1 MHIFLTIDGMTTTQ
15 YVCFILFL
23 FFEPFIEDLF
33 TDGTKMMLENELWT
47 MDYKDIMAPST
58 FLFWKF
64 FITFIVYI
72 LVSLKDTLSRLP
84 TASNCVSYFYE

>member
-33 TDGTKMMLENELWT
+33 TDGTKMMLENKLWKK
-47 MDYKDIMAPST
+47 DYKDIMAHSM
-58 FLFWKF
+58 FLF
-64 FITFIVYI
+64 
-72 LVSLKDTLSRLP
+72 
-84 TASNCVSYFYE
+84 

>member
-33 TDGTKMMLENELWT
+33 TDGTKMMLENELWK
-47 MDYKDIMAPST
+47 KD
-58 FLFWKF
+58 
-64 FITFIVYI
+64 
-72 LVSLKDTLSRLP
+72 
-84 TASNCVSYFYE
+84 